1 MFSDLKIKKIAAS
14 HVKSARYQNISEIL
28 GELLPLAE
36 QLRVKTRPG
45 IYSQDKVIG
54 MSLVYQG
61 EQELS
66 LKRLLEDFSKHVKEA
81 GAILRITNF
90 EE

>member
-1 MFSDLKIKKIAAS
+1 MFSDLKIKKVAAS
-14 HVKSARYQNISEIL
+14 HVQSACYQNISEIL

-45 IYSQDKVIG
+45 ICRQDKVIG
-54 MSLVYQG
+54 ISLVYQG

-66 LKRLLEDFSKHVKEA
+66 LKRLLEDFSKHVKEL
-81 GAILRITNF
+81 GSVLRITNF